1 MLSNLQLG
9 YGRHLW
15 DISALTLISV
25 SNVRRLT
32 GTSIIYP
39 VVIFFVKI
47 SILLLYH
54 RLFGVHRAVRVA
66 VWAGGVFFTL
76 VYIAY
81 LGVQIVY
88 MVECTNSTSMETAPC
103 NSIYGV
109 TVFQG
114 ALNVASDIYVL
125 CLPLPYLIKLHV
137 SKQQKIGLLVIF
149 LAGTV
154 ACAVSIVRLII
165 TAITLNREDKYWYGS
180 LSSEFT

>member
-15 DISALTLISV
+15 DISALTLLSL

-39 VVIFFVKI
+39 VVIYFVKL

-54 RLFGVHRAVRVA
+54 RIFGVHRTVRVG
-66 VWAGGVFFTL
+66 VWIGAVFFTL
-76 VYIAY
+76 FYVAY
-81 LGVQIVY
+81 LAVQIVY
-88 MVECTNSTSMETAPC
+88 LVECTNSEAIERAPC

-109 TVFQG
+109 TIFQG
-114 ALNVASDIYVL
+114 ALNVASDFYVL
-125 CLPLPYLIKLHV
+125 LLPLPYLIKLHV
-137 SKQQKIGLLVIF
+137 SQRQKVGLLVIF
-149 LAGTV
+149 MAGFV
-154 ACAVSIVRLII
+154 ACAVSIARLVI
-165 TAITLNREDKYWYGS
+165 TAVTLNREDKYWYGS

>member
-1 MLSNLQLG
+1 MLSNLHLG

-39 VVIFFVKI
+39 VVIFFVKM

-66 VWAGGVFFTL
+66 VWAGAVFFIL
-76 VYIAY
+76 FYIAY
-81 LGVQIVY
+81 LGVQIAY
-88 MVECTNSTSMETAPC
+88 LVECTNSTSLLKAPC

-109 TVFQG
+109 TIFQG

-137 SKQQKIGLLVIF
+137 SQRQRIGLLVIF